1 MQEFNKALIFLCSGA
16 AKAGSKKLSNRIASQ
31 LVAIGIADIG
41 TLQDLSM
48 QHSNGLDIQKK
59 MIFIN
64 DCRSGCVN
72 VFTQGFDKEKYVFFD
87 VSPFLAVPDFSIEQY
102 IDSEIL
108 PKLIDRWSYQS
119 SQYTNRH
126 LLV

>member
-1 MQEFNKALIFLCSGA
+1 MYLL
-16 AKAGSKKLSNRIASQ
+16 R
-31 LVAIGIADIG
+31 
-41 TLQDLSM
+41 DL
-48 QHSNGLDIQKK
+48 
-59 MIFIN
+59 
-64 DCRSGCVN
+64 
-72 VFTQGFDKEKYVFFD
+72 DKEKYVFFD